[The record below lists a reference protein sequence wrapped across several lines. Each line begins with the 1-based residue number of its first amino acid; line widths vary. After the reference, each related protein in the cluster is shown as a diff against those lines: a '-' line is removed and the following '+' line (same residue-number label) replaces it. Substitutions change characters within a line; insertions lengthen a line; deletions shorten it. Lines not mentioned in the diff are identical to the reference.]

1 MFKKI
6 VQIILVVFLILPVFC
21 RTTFVYADDE
31 DEGEQEEKS
40 NYDKCIEDKN
50 KEACRIVYREMMGE
64 ESKLLKEIQQKIAES
79 EGQMEL
85 ISALVMEYSQKAQ
98 ELQVEIDALKIQIDD
113 LKDRIEKLTVQI
125 AENEAKV
132 EALNIRV
139 KNRMVESQKSMHFNG
154 YLEFLLGSKS
164 FTDMLAR
171 IYGIEAIV
179 SKDKSDR
186 EILEATIKQLNADKQ
201 ELSKAKEELDKS
213 YEEIVLKQAEL
224 LEMQEFYEEKKAA
237 IQAEIDELNNQ
248 ADAIG
253 QSFSELK
260 AVVADLGI
268 SSEFVAAVHNSWIA
282 ETVWNYS
289 DDFQDGN
296 WHLGVDYA
304 ASRGTAIHAPASGV
318 IIRANGGYADPGY
331 LGSLAGDPIMGGGNQ
346 VYMMCEVDGKVY
358 GFIFFHLH
366 DIYVSYGDLVFQDE
380 TIGTVGSSGSSTG
393 PHCHIEMYYLGDGSL
408 GDFLDM
414 SWNATFSVGRGRTAY
429 NNRCYYDDGSY
440 RQDAPCI
447 LNPEWYLP

>member
-21 RTTFVYADDE
+21 RTTFVYADEEDE
-31 DEGEQEEKS
+31 DGYTEKS
-40 NYDKCIEDKN
+40 NYDKCIEDRD

-224 LEMQEFYEEKKAA
+224 LEMQEFYEEQEAQ

-248 ADAIG
+248 KNSITESYA
-253 QSFSELK
+253 ELK
-260 AVVADLGI
+260 DVVAGLGLNT
-268 SSEFVAAVHNSWIA
+268 EFVAAVHNSWIA

-289 DDFQDGN
+289 PDFLDGK

-304 ASRGTAIHAPASGV
+304 SSRGTEIHAPASGV
-318 IIRANGGYADPGY
+318 IIRANGGCADPGY

-346 VYMMCEVDGKVY
+346 VYMMCEVDGSVY
-358 GFIFFHLH
+358 GFIFFHMH

-380 TIGTVGSSGSSTG
+380 AIGTVGSSGSSTG
-393 PHCHIEMYYLGDGSL
+393 PHCHIEMYYLGDGDL
-408 GDFLDM
+408 GDFLEM
-414 SWNATFSVGRGRTAY
+414 SWNATFSVGRGSTAY
-429 NNRCYYDDGSY
+429 NNRCFYDDGSF
-440 RQDAPCI
+440 RQSAPCI

>member
-1 MFKKI
+1 MGKKA
-6 VQIILVVFLILPVFC
+6 VQILLVFFLILPVFC
-21 RTTFVYADDE
+21 RTTFVYADE
-31 DEGEQEEKS
+31 DDDTEKS
-40 NYDKCIEDKN
+40 NYDKCIEDKD

-64 ESKLLKEIQQKIAES
+64 ESKILREIEAKIAES
-79 EGQMEL
+79 EGQMEA

-113 LKDRIEKLTVQI
+113 LKDRIEQLEIQI
-125 AENEAKV
+125 AENEEKV
-132 EALNIRV
+132 EALNTRV
-139 KNRMVESQKSMHFNG
+139 KNRMAESQKSMHFNG
-154 YLEFLLGSKS
+154 YLEFILGSKS
-164 FTDMLAR
+164 FTDMLSR
-171 IYGIEAIV
+171 IYGVEAII

-224 LEMQEFYEEKKAA
+224 LEMQEFYEAKEAE

-248 ADAIG
+248 KAEISESYA
-253 QSFSELK
+253 ELK
-260 AVVADLGI
+260 DVVAGLGI
-268 SSEFVAAVHNSWIA
+268 SSEFTAAVHNSWIA

-289 DDFQDGN
+289 EDFLDGK

-346 VYMMCEVDGKVY
+346 VYMMCEVDGRVY
-358 GFIFFHLH
+358 GFIFFHMH

-393 PHCHIEMYYLGDGSL
+393 PHCHIEMYYLGDGTL
-408 GDFLDM
+408 ADFLEM

-440 RQDAPCI
+440 RQSAPCI
-447 LNPEWYLP
+447 LNPEGYLP

>member
-1 MFKKI
+1 MLKKS
-6 VQIILVVFLILPVFC
+6 VQIMLVLFLILPVFS
-21 RTTFVYADDE
+21 RTTFVYADEE
-31 DEGEQEEKS
+31 DEGTTEKS
-40 NYDKCIEDKN
+40 NYDKCIEDKD

-64 ESKLLKEIQQKIAES
+64 ESKLLREIQEKIAES

-113 LKDRIEKLTVQI
+113 LKDRIEQLEIQI

-139 KNRMVESQKSMHFNG
+139 RNRMVESQKSMHFNG

-164 FTDMLAR
+164 FTDMLSR

-201 ELSKAKEELDKS
+201 ELSKTKEELDKS

-224 LEMQEFYEEKKAA
+224 LEMQEFYEEQEAA

-248 ADAIG
+248 AAEIG

-289 DDFQDGN
+289 DDFQDGK

-304 ASRGTAIHAPASGV
+304 ASRGTLIHAPASGV
-318 IIRANGGYADPGY
+318 VIRANGGCADPGY

-346 VYMMCEVDGKVY
+346 VYMMCEVDGRVY
-358 GFIFFHLH
+358 GFIFFHMH

-380 TIGTVGSSGSSTG
+380 AIGTVGSSGSSTG

-408 GDFLDM
+408 ADFLDM

-440 RQDAPCI
+440 RQSAPCI